1 MINSKLKTNSNSP
14 SKGYKST
21 TDIINNKHISKNT
34 YNETTANKQS
44 KQTKTATAQEIAE
57 LAEKHYNKVFSILLL
72 GDEVRIQKE
81 RYTEKSGLKGRG

>member
-1 MINSKLKTNSNSP
+1 MINSKLKTNNNSP

-44 KQTKTATAQEIAE
+44 KQTKTATA
-57 LAEKHYNKVFSILLL
+57 
-72 GDEVRIQKE
+72 
-81 RYTEKSGLKGRG
+81 